1 MSSTHAYDSERRS
14 FTTQI
19 GWFSLC
25 LLAASWG
32 PQLDSTL
39 RQLCVNIGLLGLVSA
54 VVLEVVHRARG
65 ANRQRKQLK
74 QRNITGRHIERN
86 LKRIAT
92 ENGTMS
98 DLNTALRR
106 IAEDGEG
113 YHMREREIERR
124 DETRLPF
131 YHPVQVKPLDSNGD
145 LSTENGVNTFK
156 AYIRD
161 ISPGGVG
168 LFHNQLIPSGR
179 VMLTF
184 ILCNDETVSIVAE
197 LLWRHYQ
204 PDGMYSSGGKLIE
217 VRTPVNLQEPVT
229 AGAE

>member
-1 MSSTHAYDSERRS
+1 MSSTHTYVSERRS
-14 FTTQI
+14 LTTQI

-25 LLAASWG
+25 LLAAGWG

-39 RQLCVNIGLLGLVSA
+39 RQLWTNIGLFGLISA
-54 VVLEVVHRARG
+54 FGLEAGQRAIG

-74 QRNITGRHIERN
+74 ITSRRIERT
-86 LKRIAT
+86 LTKIAT
-92 ENGTMS
+92 ENGTMN
-98 DLNTALRR
+98 DLDTALRK

-113 YHMREREIERR
+113 YHIREREIERR

-131 YHPVQVKPLDSNGD
+131 YHPVQVKSLNSNGD
-145 LSTENGVNTFK
+145 LSTENGRNTFK
-156 AYIRD
+156 AFIRD

-184 ILCNDETVSIVAE
+184 KLHNAETVSIVAE

-217 VRTPVNLQEPVT
+217 VITPVKAQESVK

>member
-14 FTTQI
+14 LTTQI

-25 LLAASWG
+25 LLAAGWG

-39 RQLCVNIGLLGLVSA
+39 RQLWANVGLFGLVSA
-54 VVLEVVHRARG
+54 VGLEVVQRARG
-65 ANRQRKQLK
+65 ANRQRKQRK
-74 QRNITGRHIERN
+74 ITSRHIEHT
-86 LKRIAT
+86 LKRIAV
-92 ENGTMS
+92 ENGTMG
-98 DLNTALRR
+98 DLNTVLRR

-113 YHMREREIERR
+113 YHKRKRGVEQR

-131 YHPVQVKPLDSNGD
+131 YHPVQVKPLDSNGN
-145 LSTENGVNTFK
+145 LSTENGHTTFK

-179 VMLTF
+179 VILTF
-184 ILCNDETVSIVAE
+184 KLQNAETVSIVAE

-217 VRTPVNLQEPVT
+217 VRTPVNPREPVT
-229 AGAE
+229 AGAG